1 MIVETCNTLVARKQV
16 AHLWETKDE
25 TVIWSN
31 LAKACAERGHEMC
44 QKAFDKD
51 FMGEDMA
58 YWDSMEEFFDQLT
71 PAVGMTWKELQE
83 ASPYEYM
90 SQEEWKTYYV
100 YLQEDPATGLPKG
113 FDTPSKKLEIYCER
127 MIELGRSGQPFMPFP
142 MDPASKDY
150 DPLPYYLEP
159 VESPIRD
166 DETAKEF
173 PLVMTNGRVPFYH
186 HGTLRNI
193 PRLREMYPAPELWI
207 SPEDAA
213 KEAIETGSW
222 VWIESKRGKIRA
234 KALVTK
240 GIKPGTVCM
249 ERFWNPETLNTETHG
264 WQEMNVNVL
273 SKSTAPYND
282 IVGTH
287 TLRAYQVKVTR
298 AEEGPKGVW
307 TKPEDFKSWLPLVK

>member
-1 MIVETCNTLVARKQV
+1 
-16 AHLWETKDE
+16 
-25 TVIWSN
+25 
-31 LAKACAERGHEMC
+31 
-44 QKAFDKD
+44 
-51 FMGEDMA
+51 
-58 YWDSMEEFFDQLT
+58 
-71 PAVGMTWKELQE
+71 
-83 ASPYEYM
+83 
-90 SQEEWKTYYV
+90 
-100 YLQEDPATGLPKG
+100 
-113 FDTPSKKLEIYCER
+113 
-127 MIELGRSGQPFMPFP
+127 
-142 MDPASKDY
+142 
-150 DPLPYYLEP
+150 
-159 VESPIRD
+159 
-166 DETAKEF
+166 
-173 PLVMTNGRVPFYH
+173 MTNGRVPFYH

-273 SKSTAPYND
+273 SKSTATYND